1 MKDLK
6 YLLDLQLFADDN
18 EKPEENVE
26 DKVEE
31 PEKPTDVEEPED
43 EEEQPSDDESSDKKQ
58 KSYVKIREE
67 KARKA
72 LLKQLGVDNIDAAK
86 TKLEESQKA
95 LDRVTQLEQKL
106 EAERKS
112 RETFLKRTQ
121 LIDALEEEKVFD
133 SDALLHYV
141 DLEKIELGQDEKIQ
155 DVPGIISQ
163 LKELKPK
170 YFGKEF
176 VKSDTYIKGTGEPS
190 KPNGDYRSQTV
201 EYLKAI
207 KKK

>member
-6 YLLDLQLFADDN
+6 YLLDLQLFADDEEE
-18 EKPEENVE
+18 EKPE
-26 DKVEE
+26 KTVEE
-31 PEKPTDVEEPED
+31 EETPAEVEEPED
-43 EEEQPSDDESSDKKQ
+43 EEEQPSEDDSSDKKH

-72 LLKQLGVDNIDAAK
+72 LLKQLGVDNIDDAK

-121 LIDALEEEKVFD
+121 LIEALEEEKVFD

-155 DVPGIISQ
+155 DVSGIITQ

-176 VKSDTYIKGTGEPS
+176 VKSDTYVKGTGEVT
-190 KPNGDYRSQTV
+190 KPKGDYRTQTV